1 MRDEQS
7 RFAVLLDAMGVL
19 YNAGDDVAELLVP
32 FILKRRPETPISRI
46 ESAYLAA
53 SLGELSAAEFWRVFD
68 LPEVIE
74 DAYLQEHSLR
84 DGATEFLDWARQ
96 QQIEV
101 ACLSNDVGRWSEKL
115 RSTFK
120 LTEKISTWV
129 ISGDVGVRK
138 PDPKIYQMY
147 LDIARLKP
155 DRVLFVDD
163 RIKNVQ
169 AAARVGLQTALFAA
183 REPDLDRNIV
193 CCENFNEVQDLCRKL
208 WSLDDQRSSPIS

>member
-1 MRDEQS
+1 
-7 RFAVLLDAMGVL
+7 
-19 YNAGDDVAELLVP
+19 VAELLVP

-163 RIKNVQ
+163 RIKNVR

-183 REPDLDRNIV
+183 RGPDLDRNIV
-193 CCENFNEVQDLCRKL
+193 CCESFNEVRDLCRKL
-208 WSLDDQRSSPIS
+208 WSLDDQRLL

>member
-1 MRDEQS
+1 MRDEPS
-7 RFAVLLDAMGVL
+7 RFAVVLDAMGVL

-53 SLGELSAAEFWRVFD
+53 SLGELSAAEFWRLFD

-74 DAYLQEHSLR
+74 DDYLQEHSLR
-84 DGATEFLDWARQ
+84 DGVTEFLDWAHQ

-115 RSTFK
+115 RSNFK

-129 ISGDVGVRK
+129 ISGDVRVRK

-147 LDIARLKP
+147 LDMARLKP

-163 RIKNVQ
+163 RIKNVR
-169 AAARVGLQTALFAA
+169 AAARVGLHIALFAA
-183 REPDLDRNIV
+183 RGPDLDRDIV
-193 CCENFNEVQDLCRKL
+193 CCENFNEFRDLCRKL
-208 WSLDDQRSSPIS
+208 QSLDDRRLL